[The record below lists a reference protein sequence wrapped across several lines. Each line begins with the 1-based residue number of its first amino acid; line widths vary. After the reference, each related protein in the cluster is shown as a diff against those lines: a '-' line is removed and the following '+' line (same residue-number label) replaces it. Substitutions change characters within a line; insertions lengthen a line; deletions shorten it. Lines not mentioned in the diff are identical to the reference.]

1 VEFPAAPVTYFNYFT
16 EVEEHFQ
23 QARGTALFL
32 LSPLDWALLESWKE
46 SGVPLEAALKGID
59 RAFEKYHKR
68 KRKFRQVN
76 SIAYCT
82 QEVLEAAREMAEGD
96 TRADPEG
103 RGREQGFE
111 PDRVAAYF
119 RDNAGCLRQ
128 SAGKLAEAQAEVLRH
143 TASSLD
149 QLAEALGAGGPAD
162 LEAIEQRLTVM
173 EERMLAA
180 VMHGLSEDDLLAIR
194 QDMDARLAPYRSK
207 MQAPQLALLEKQYQQ
222 RAALERAG
230 LPRLSLYY
238 LR

>member
-1 VEFPAAPVTYFNYFT
+1 MNYFNYFT

-23 QARGTALFL
+23 QARGSGLFL

-46 SGVPLEAALKGID
+46 SGVPLEAALKGIE

-96 TRADPEG
+96 TRADPVE
-103 RGREQGFE
+103 RTQDQGFE
-111 PDRVAAYF
+111 PQRIAAF
-119 RDNAGCLRQ
+119 LAENAGSMRQ
-128 SAGKLAEAQAEVLRH
+128 SAEKLAPAQAELLRQ
-143 TASSLD
+143 TAASLD
-149 QLAEALGAGGPAD
+149 QLSEAAKAGDMDD
-162 LEAIEQRLTVM
+162 LEAVEQRLTVM

-180 VMHGLSEDDLLAIR
+180 VMQGLSEDDLLAIR
-194 QDMDARLAPYRSK
+194 QDMDAALAPYRSK
-207 MQAPQLALLEKQYQQ
+207 MQGPQLAMLEKQYQQ
-222 RAALERAG
+222 RAALEKAS

-238 LR
+238 MR

>member
-1 VEFPAAPVTYFNYFT
+1 MNYFNYFT

-23 QARGTALFL
+23 QARGSGLFL

-46 SGVPLEAALKGID
+46 SGVPLEAALKGIE

-76 SIAYCT
+76 SVAYCT

-96 TRADPEG
+96 TRAGPSERSPD
-103 RGREQGFE
+103 QGFE
-111 PDRVAAYF
+111 PERIASYLAE
-119 RDNAGCLRQ
+119 NAGYVRQAAERLAPAQAGTLRETAI
-128 SAGKLAEAQAEVLRH
+128 SLDKLAEAAK
-143 TASSLD
+143 
-149 QLAEALGAGGPAD
+149 AGDMDD
-162 LEAIEQRLTVM
+162 LEAVEQRLTVM

-180 VMHGLSEDDLLAIR
+180 VMQGLSEDDMLSIR
-194 QDMDARLAPYRSK
+194 QEMDSQLAPYRAK

-222 RAALERAG
+222 RAALEKSG

>member
-1 VEFPAAPVTYFNYFT
+1 MNYFNYFT

-23 QARGTALFL
+23 QARGSGLFL

-82 QEVLEAAREMAEGD
+82 QEVLEAAREMAEGN
-96 TRADPEG
+96 TRSEPED
-103 RGREQGFE
+103 RTQDQGFE
-111 PDRVAAYF
+111 PERMAGYLAE
-119 RDNAGCLRQ
+119 NAGYVRQ
-128 SAGKLAEAQAEVLRH
+128 SAERLAPAQAELLRQ
-143 TASSLD
+143 TAASLD
-149 QLAEALGAGGPAD
+149 QLSEAAREGDLDD
-162 LEAIEQRLTVM
+162 LETVEQRLTVM

-180 VMHGLSEDDLLAIR
+180 VTQGLSEDDLLAIR
-194 QDMDARLAPYRSK
+194 QEMDAALAPYRTK
-207 MQAPQLALLEKQYQQ
+207 MQAPQLALLEKQYRQ
-222 RAALERAG
+222 RAALEKAG